1 MKRLGFV
8 ATSATIAI
16 STMAVASTALAQDTS
31 FKGKTVTMIIG
42 YAAGGGTDASG
53 RLIAQF
59 IGKHLPGQANIVV
72 RNQPGAD
79 GMTALNYMVQQTKPD
94 GLTITMGS
102 STQVD
107 PLNFRKPQAAYDP
120 ATFQY
125 LGGVGRGGT
134 VIVASQDALA
144 RLYDKSKPPVVMGS
158 IGGVPRSGMQVT
170 AWGIEYLNWNAKW
183 VVGYRGTN
191 DVMIALERGEI
202 DMTSTGNMFQIGK
215 MIEGGKFKILN
226 QSGTLEGG
234 KLVPRP
240 DFGDAPVFPDE
251 MEGKI
256 KDPIAKKAFDYWI
269 SINSMDK
276 WLAVIGGTPAP
287 IVETYRQAFRQ
298 TAVDPE
304 FNNLGKKISEDF
316 TPMTYQDVELLVKT
330 LADTPTEALDFM
342 TSLLRKQGLQ
352 ISE

>member
-1 MKRLGFV
+1 MKCL
-8 ATSATIAI
+8 AISLLALACTTTSA
-16 STMAVASTALAQDTS
+16 AVAQGVS
-31 FKGKTVTMIIG
+31 FKDKPVTMLIG
-42 YAAGGGTDASG
+42 YAPGGGTDASG

-59 IGKHLPGQANIVV
+59 IGKHLPGQPTIVV

-79 GMTALNYMVQQTKPD
+79 GMTVLNYMVQQTKPD

-107 PLNFRKPQAAYDP
+107 PLNYRKAQAIYDP
-120 ATFQY
+120 ATFHY

-134 VIVASQDALA
+134 VLVIATDAEK
-144 RLYDKSKPPVVMGS
+144 RLYDKSQPPVVMGS

-170 AWGIEYLNWNAKW
+170 AWGIEYLGWNAKW

-202 DMTSTGNMFQIGK
+202 DMTSTGNMFQVGK
-215 MIEGGKFKILN
+215 IIEGGKFKILN
-226 QSGTLEGG
+226 QSGTLENG
-234 KLVPRP
+234 KLGPRP
-240 DFGDAPVFPDE
+240 DFGNAPVFPLE

-256 KDPIAKKAFDYWI
+256 QDPIAKKAFDYWL

-287 IVETYRQAFRQ
+287 IVETYRVAFDQ
-298 TAVDPE
+298 TAVDPD
-304 FNNLGKKISEDF
+304 FTSLGKKISEDF
-316 TPMTYQDVELLVKT
+316 TPMNYRDVEILVKT
-330 LADTPTEALDFM
+330 LAATPQEAIGHA
-342 TSLLRKQGLQ
+342 TSLMRKQGLQ
-352 ISE
+352 VTE

>member
-1 MKRLGFV
+1 MQRLVLTAF
-8 ATSATIAI
+8 ATALSTAI
-16 STMAVASTALAQDTS
+16 ISSGAVAQETVS
-31 FKGKTVTMIIG
+31 FKDKQIVMIIG

-59 IGKHLPGQANIVV
+59 IGKHLPGQPPVVV

-79 GMTALNYMVQQTKPD
+79 GMTSLNYMVQQTKPD

-107 PLNFRKPQAAYDP
+107 PLNYRKAQAAYDP
-120 ATFQY
+120 ATFHY

-134 VIVASQDALA
+134 VLIIAADAEP

-158 IGGVPRSGMQVT
+158 VGGVPRSGMQVT
-170 AWGIEYLNWNAKW
+170 AWGIEYLGWDAKW

-202 DMTSTGNMFQIGK
+202 DMTSTANMFQVGK
-215 MIEGGKFKILN
+215 FLEGGKFKIVN
-226 QSGTLEGG
+226 QSGTLENG
-234 KLVPRP
+234 KLGPRP
-240 DFGDAPVFPDE
+240 EFDAPVFPLL

-256 KDPIAKKAFDYWI
+256 TDPIAKKAFDYWL

-287 IVETYRQAFRQ
+287 IVETYRQAFTK
-298 TAVDPE
+298 TAADPE
-304 FNNLGKKISEDF
+304 FSNLGKKISEDF
-316 TPMTYQDVELLVKT
+316 TPMSYLDVEKLVQT
-330 LADTPTEALDFM
+330 LAATPEEAIGH
-342 TSLLRKQGLQ
+342 TSALMRKQGL
-352 ISE
+352 SVGE